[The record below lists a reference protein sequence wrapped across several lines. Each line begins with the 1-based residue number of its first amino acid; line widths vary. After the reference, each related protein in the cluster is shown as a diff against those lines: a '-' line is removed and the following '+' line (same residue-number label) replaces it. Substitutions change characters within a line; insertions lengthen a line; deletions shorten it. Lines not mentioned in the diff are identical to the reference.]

1 MIRIID
7 TYAEITLLF
16 EDGKFSIDKWKTY
29 INKIYSNS
37 AELFLFDMKE
47 CLDNG
52 KYSYE
57 KDILPILIDVYE
69 NPKLEMLHESFCKV
83 VNQLNQKVLDT
94 FGKELNV
101 DIVLYMGL
109 CNGAGWVTNING
121 VDTVLLGVEKIIELD
136 WCDINAMYGLIYHEL
151 GHVYQKQYGTLE
163 RAFSDSKSEFLWQ
176 LFTEGIAMYFE
187 QVLVGNLNYYHQD
200 ANDWKAWC
208 DDHFLQI
215 KTDFHD
221 DLDTMTKQ
229 NQRYFGDWCR
239 YHEKG
244 DVGYYLG
251 ARYIQ
256 YLVKEHSIDELI
268 NYDLPR
274 VSELFSEFMDQCV

>member
-7 TYAEITLLF
+7 TYAEINHLF
-16 EDGKFSIDKWKTY
+16 DDGKFSIDKWKNY
-29 INKIYSNS
+29 INQIYSNS
-37 AELFLFDMKE
+37 AELFLSDMKE

-52 KYSYE
+52 KYTYE
-57 KDILPILIDVYE
+57 NNILPILNDVYE
-69 NPKLEMLHESFCKV
+69 NPKLDTLHKSFKKV

-94 FGKELNV
+94 FGEELNI

-187 QVLVGNLNYYHQD
+187 QVLVGNLNFYHQD

-239 YHEKG
+239 YHGKG

-251 ARYIQ
+251 ARFIQ
-256 YLVKEHSIDELI
+256 YLVKEHSFDDLI
-268 NYDLPR
+268 IYDLPM
-274 VSELFSEFMDQCV
+274 VSELYGEFMEKCN

>member
-7 TYAEITLLF
+7 TYADIPCLF
-16 EDGKFSIDKWKTY
+16 NRGNFNIETWKHY
-29 INKIYSNS
+29 INQVYPNS
-37 AELFLFDMKE
+37 AELFLSDMKE

-57 KDILPILIDVYE
+57 NDILPILNDVSE
-69 NPKLEMLHESFCKV
+69 NPKLEILQESFSKA
-83 VNQLNQKVLDT
+83 VNQLNQKVFDT
-94 FGKELNV
+94 LGKELNV

-163 RAFSDSKSEFLWQ
+163 RAFSDSKSVFLWQ
-176 LFTEGIAMYFE
+176 LFTEGITMYFE
-187 QVLVGNLNYYHQD
+187 QVLVENLNFYHQD
-200 ANDWKAWC
+200 TNGWKAWC
-208 DDHFLQI
+208 DEHFLQI
-215 KTDFHD
+215 KTDFHN

-239 YHEKG
+239 YHGKG

-251 ARYIQ
+251 ARFIQ
-256 YLVKEHSIDELI
+256 YLVKKHSFDELI
-268 NYDLPR
+268 TYDLPR
-274 VSELFSEFMDQCV
+274 VSELFSEFMEQCI